1 VSEHGA
7 EPRDALDK
15 PLTPADV
22 LAARAYCAHFH
33 EVRAIGPA
41 VVIVVELDGPLRL
54 ETLAST
60 DSEFRAL
67 QEWCRSNPN
76 ANHVLTAFYEARDAQ
91 NNGFSDR
98 ECVHEERLRQGG
110 TLATYAEPTSPSTHN
125 QA

>member
-1 VSEHGA
+1 
-7 EPRDALDK
+7 LDK

-22 LAARAYCAHFH
+22 LAARAYCAHSH

-67 QEWCRSNPN
+67 QEWCRSNPI
-76 ANHVLTAFYEARDAQ
+76 ANHVLTAFYEARDVQ
-91 NNGFSDR
+91 SDGFSDR
-98 ECVHEERLRQGG
+98 ECVHEERLRQGA
-110 TLATYAEPTSPSTHN
+110 TLAAYAEATSSSTHN